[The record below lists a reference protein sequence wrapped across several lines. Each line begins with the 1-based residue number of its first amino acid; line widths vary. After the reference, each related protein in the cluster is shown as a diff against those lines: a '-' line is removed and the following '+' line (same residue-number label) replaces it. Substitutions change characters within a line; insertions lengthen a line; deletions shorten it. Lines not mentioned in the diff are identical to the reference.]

1 MNQAKMM
8 KTEPGSA
15 GKIVQKLMAVA
26 AKQGYITIGQIEKL
40 TGDELEREKVK
51 TILNDGN
58 ISIQSNTAIQKSVK
72 NHKSSTVAKTHYSDP
87 TWIYLNSLG
96 RVPLMSRGQEVQ
108 HAILMRFA
116 QYKLLDMAFRDDEV
130 LKTVCTLGDEFS
142 KGKIECVDIL
152 RIEEDRIKEPAQVEE
167 LKMRFLEGVEN
178 VKILYEQLTSL
189 RQKLKTDCSEK
200 LEEKV
205 SIKEDELV
213 ECCQQLRLNGRRVK
227 EILDKFKKR
236 FGETEFTADITSFA
250 YWEEMRNQAKCA
262 VIEAN
267 VRLVVSIAKR
277 YTYRGL
283 EISDLIQEGNKG
295 LITAVDNFD
304 YRKGYKFS
312 TYAIWWVRQAI
323 TRAIHEKSKTIHIP
337 ANTFDLVGK
346 IEKYNRD
353 YYLKHGVHPSVEEIS
368 DGLSLPIDKIET
380 AMECTSDPISLDMEI
395 NNEDGTTIGEYIED
409 THSEDPF
416 ERLSLGSL
424 REHIAQVL
432 DSLESKEKQTV
443 IMRFGLDDGRIK
455 TLGEIGEKLHLT
467 NERVRQIEIKAL
479 RKLKQ
484 ASRAQVLLP
493 WKEEETIFDD
503 TYEEDDDN

>member
-1 MNQAKMM
+1 
-8 KTEPGSA
+8 
-15 GKIVQKLMAVA
+15 
-26 AKQGYITIGQIEKL
+26 
-40 TGDELEREKVK
+40 
-51 TILNDGN
+51 
-58 ISIQSNTAIQKSVK
+58 
-72 NHKSSTVAKTHYSDP
+72 
-87 TWIYLNSLG
+87 
-96 RVPLMSRGQEVQ
+96 
-108 HAILMRFA
+108 
-116 QYKLLDMAFRDDEV
+116 MAFRDDEV
-130 LKTVCTLGDEFS
+130 LKTVCTIGDEFS

-167 LKMRFLEGVEN
+167 LKVRFLEGIAKVREMN
-178 VKILYEQLTSL
+178 GYLNSL
-189 RQKLKTDCSEK
+189 K
-200 LEEKV
+200 EKV
-205 SIKEDELV
+205 HKDSDECIKEELIEKEDELV
-213 ECCQQLRLNGRRVK
+213 ELCQQLRLNGRRVK
-227 EILDKFKKR
+227 DILDKFKKR
-236 FGETEFTADITSFA
+236 FSEPGFVADVTSFA

-346 IEKYNRD
+346 IEKFNRD
-353 YYLKHGVHPSVEEIS
+353 WYLKHGVHPSVEEIA
-368 DGLSLPIDKIET
+368 DGLKCPIDKIET
-380 AMECTSDPISLDMEI
+380 AMECTVDPISLDMEI

-432 DSLESKEKQTV
+432 DSLEPKEKKTV

-484 ASRAQVLLP
+484 ASRSQVLLP
-493 WKEEETIFDD
+493 WKEESAMFDD
-503 TYEEDDDN
+503 TYEDAADLEP

>member
-1 MNQAKMM
+1 MM
-8 KTEPGSA
+8 KTETGSA
-15 GKIVQKLMAVA
+15 EKIVQKLMAVA
-26 AKQGYITIGQIEKL
+26 ARQGFITIGQIEKL
-40 TGDELEREKVK
+40 TGDELERKKV
-51 TILNDGN
+51 TGILNDGN
-58 ISIQSNTAIQKSVK
+58 ISIQSNTAIQKSIK
-72 NHKSSTVAKTHYSDP
+72 NHKVSSVAKTHYSDP

-116 QYKLLDMAFRDDEV
+116 QYKLLDMAFRDDDV
-130 LKTVCTLGDEFS
+130 LKTVCTLGEELS
-142 KGKIECVDIL
+142 KGKIESVDIL
-152 RIEEDRIKEPAQVEE
+152 RVEEDRIKEPAQVEE
-167 LKMRFLEGVEN
+167 LKTRFLEGIEN
-178 VKILYEQLTSL
+178 VKRLYEQLKAL
-189 RQKLKTDCSEK
+189 K
-200 LEEKV
+200 LELKADNSKRIDERV
-205 SIKEDELV
+205 SVKEDELV

-227 EILDKFKKR
+227 EILDKYKKR
-236 FGETEFTADITSFA
+236 FNDPGFTADVTSFA
-250 YWEEMRNQAKCA
+250 YWEEMRNQAKSA

-283 EISDLIQEGNKG
+283 EIGDLIQEGNKG

-346 IEKYNRD
+346 IEKFNRD
-353 YYLKHGVHPSVEEIS
+353 FYLKHGVHPSVEEIS
-368 DGLSLPIDKIET
+368 EGLNLPIDKVEI
-380 AMECTSDPISLDMEI
+380 AMECTADPISLDMEI
-395 NNEDGTTIGEYIED
+395 NTEDGTTIGEYIED

-416 ERLSLGSL
+416 ERLSLDSL
-424 REHIAQVL
+424 RKHITQVL
-432 DSLESKEKQTV
+432 DSLETKEKQTV

-484 ASRAQVLLP
+484 ASRAQMLLP
-493 WKEEETIFDD
+493 WKEENSIFDD
-503 TYEEDDDN
+503 TYEGNNDSA

>member
-1 MNQAKMM
+1 M
-8 KTEPGSA
+8 KTETGSA
-15 GKIVQKLMAVA
+15 EKIVQKLMAVA
-26 AKQGYITIGQIEKL
+26 ARQGYITIGQIEKL
-40 TGDELEREKVK
+40 AVDELEREKVK
-51 TILNDGN
+51 NILNEGN
-58 ISIQSNTAIQKSVK
+58 ISIQTNARIQKSVK
-72 NHKSSTVAKTHYSDP
+72 SHKTASNSKSHYSDP

-130 LKTVCTLGDEFS
+130 LKTVCALGDELYH
-142 KGKIECVDIL
+142 GKIECVDIL
-152 RIEEDRIKEPAQVEE
+152 RIEEDRIKEPSQVEE
-167 LKMRFLEGVEN
+167 LKKRFFEAITK
-178 VKILYEQLTSL
+178 VKESDESL
-189 RQKLKTDCSEK
+189 KNLKQQYQMGKDDECDAIRE
-200 LEEKV
+200 
-205 SIKEDELV
+205 KEDDLV
-213 ECCQQLRLNGRRVK
+213 ELCQQLRLNGRRVK
-227 EILDKFKKR
+227 DILDKFKRR
-236 FGETEFTADITSFA
+236 FGEPGFVADVTSFA

-346 IEKYNRD
+346 IEKFNRD
-353 YYLKHGVHPSVEEIS
+353 YYLKNGVHPTTEEIAE
-368 DGLSLPIDKIET
+368 GLSCPVDKIET
-380 AMECTSDPISLDMEI
+380 AMECTVDPISLDMEI

-432 DSLESKEKQTV
+432 DSLEPKEKKTV

-484 ASRAQVLLP
+484 ASRAQMLLP
-493 WKEEETIFDD
+493 WKEEATIFDAA
-503 TYEEDDDN
+503 YEEETE

>member
-1 MNQAKMM
+1 M
-8 KTEPGSA
+8 KTETRSA
-15 GKIVQKLMAVA
+15 EKIVQKLMAVA
-26 AKQGYITIGQIEKL
+26 ARQGYITIGQIEKL
-40 TGDELEREKVK
+40 TGDELEREKIK
-51 TILNDGN
+51 SILYEGN
-58 ISIQSNTAIQKSVK
+58 ISIQSNAGIQKGVK
-72 NHKSSTVAKTHYSDP
+72 NQKTASVAKNHYSDP

-96 RVPLMSRGQEVQ
+96 RVPLMTRGQEVQ

-130 LKTVCTLGDEFS
+130 LKTVCTLSDELYH
-142 KGKIECVDIL
+142 GKIECVDIL
-152 RIEEDRIKEPAQVEE
+152 RIEEDRIKEPAQVQE
-167 LKMRFLEGVEN
+167 LKTKFFEGVKK
-178 VKILYEQLTSL
+178 VKNAYEH
-189 RQKLKTDCSEK
+189 LKMLKSQAPSDSDNGNDELK
-200 LEEKV
+200 E
-205 SIKEDELV
+205 KEDELV
-213 ECCQQLRLNGRRVK
+213 ELCQQLRLNGRRVK
-227 EILDKFKKR
+227 DILDRFKKR
-236 FGETEFTADITSFA
+236 FGEDGFLADITSFA

-277 YTYRGL
+277 YTYRGM

-346 IEKYNRD
+346 IEKFNRE
-353 YYLKHGVHPSVEEIS
+353 YYLKHGVHPSTEEIAE
-368 DGLSLPIDKIET
+368 GLSCPLDKIET
-380 AMECTSDPISLDMEI
+380 AMECTADPISLDMEI
-395 NNEDGTTIGEYIED
+395 NSEDGTTIGEYIED

-432 DSLESKEKQTV
+432 DSLEPKEKKTV
-443 IMRFGLDDGRIK
+443 MMRFGLDDGRIK

-484 ASRAQVLLP
+484 ASRSQVLLP
-493 WKEEETIFDD
+493 WKEEESIFDD
-503 TYEEDDDN
+503 VYEEDNDLL